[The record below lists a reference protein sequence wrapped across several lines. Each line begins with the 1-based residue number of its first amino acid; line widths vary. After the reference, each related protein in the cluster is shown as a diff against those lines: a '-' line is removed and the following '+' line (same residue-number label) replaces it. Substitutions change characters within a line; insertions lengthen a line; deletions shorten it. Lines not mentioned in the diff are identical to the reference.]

1 MTDWTDPQTFWL
13 NVTNAL
19 LGLVTLAA
27 FVTVVGVAAYD
38 LLMRW
43 LKQEEDESATEP
55 HALHVPALGLTMADG
70 GEKTRANGENRE
82 PPETPARDTR
92 AAK

>member
-38 LLMRW
+38 LMTRW
-43 LKQEEDESATEP
+43 LKQEDRESAPEP

-70 GEKTRANGENRE
+70 GEKTREKGENRN
-82 PPETPARDTR
+82 PPKAPARDTR
-92 AAK
+92 AAR

>member
-43 LKQEEDESATEP
+43 LKQEEDESAAEP

-70 GEKTRANGENRE
+70 GEKKRENGEDRK

-92 AAK
+92 TAR